1 MERPVFRVGEGAI
14 SVDGFVIPAVWCG
27 GEAGGGRGGGGGD
40 AKAYF
45 GRDEFSP
52 FGLKMEILY

>member
-27 GEAGGGRGGGGGD
+27 GEAGGGEEEEGEMQRRTLDGMN
-40 AKAYF
+40 
-45 GRDEFSP
+45 SP
-52 FGLKMEILY
+52 PSD